1 MTELS
6 EKHKY
11 DNQPLEHHV
20 THLKDLVTS
29 LELYIG
35 EDDNYRFLNA
45 VKAANVKK
53 DAAATVINNKYCQIL
68 SKKNY
73 IRVFQVY

>member
-1 MTELS
+1 VYQELQKTIDPKDMTELS

-20 THLKDLVTS
+20 THLKNLVTS

-35 EDDNYRFLNA
+35 EDDNYRFVNA
-45 VKAANVKK
+45 VKAAN
-53 DAAATVINNKYCQIL
+53 
-68 SKKNY
+68 
-73 IRVFQVY
+73 